1 MPRTTRYAPSP
12 PPRRITCGA
21 NDGERRRLQPALV
34 LSAMGKTTNNLLAAG
49 EAAMEAAS
57 STPIGLDDDGPYA
70 AVRKLHIDTM
80 DTLQT
85 DEETRAEV
93 MTLLDQL
100 HQLLG
105 AIGIMQV
112 CVEDARV
119 PLTPSSHPYLQPATD
134 LASA

>member
-1 MPRTTRYAPSP
+1 
-12 PPRRITCGA
+12 
-21 NDGERRRLQPALV
+21 
-34 LSAMGKTTNNLLAAG
+34 MGKTTNNLLAAG
-49 EAAMEAAS
+49 EAAMEAAG
-57 STPIGLDDDGPYA
+57 STPIGLDGDGPYA
-70 AVRKLHIDTM
+70 SVRKLHIDTM

-112 CVEDARV
+112 CVSGVVQSPDSSDFAASNDPARDQGV
-119 PLTPSSHPYLQPATD
+119 INT
-134 LASA
+134 